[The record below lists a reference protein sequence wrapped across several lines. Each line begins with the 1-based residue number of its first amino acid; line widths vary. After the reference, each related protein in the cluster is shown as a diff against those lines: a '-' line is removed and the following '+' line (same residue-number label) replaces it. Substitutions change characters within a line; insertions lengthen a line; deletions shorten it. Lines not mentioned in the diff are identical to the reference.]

1 MPRVRSIGAP
11 VAGLIAASGPVSMHP
26 TAGNLPGASEIT
38 TITNG
43 LGWWAL
49 VAALVGLVVGA
60 AAWALGSHTNN
71 YQYSS
76 SGRKAVLV
84 SGLAA
89 LVIGAA
95 PTVINFLFSAGQAF
109 SGK

>member
-1 MPRVRSIGAP
+1 MTVSPSSLSARVL
-11 VAGLIAASGPVSMHP
+11 AGIVTLNPSAHG
-26 TAGNLPGASEIT
+26 LPGGSEIEKLAS
-38 TITNG
+38 G

-49 VAALVGLVVGA
+49 IGSLVGLVIGA

-76 SGRKAVLV
+76 SGRRAVLV
-84 SGLAA
+84 SALAA

-95 PTVINFLFSAGQAF
+95 PEVISFLFGAGT
-109 SGK
+109 KIH